1 MPRVVRL
8 NVVFVEDLCFL
19 QLFILAKT
27 VANEHVELYFISKR
41 SLRSRRMKLAN
52 WYFPSEGLSACAT
65 HRKVP
70 RSENCVVAGRLFVG
84 LNHCN
89 GNCNVVGRWA
99 PTAFVDAFPEPS
111 IWDVLDVPQSDPIR
125 ACWRCVWIGLEA
137 MFRPKSLAEFR
148 PKVWPNFGQNFW
160 SDFGQNLG
168 RFPTQKMFTS
178 GFLL

>member
-19 QLFILAKT
+19 QLFILAKI
-27 VANEHVELYFISKR
+27 VANWHVKLYFISKR

-148 PKVWPNFGQNFW
+148 PKVWPIFGQNFW
-160 SDFGQNLG
+160 SDFGQNFG